1 MDFSYFVFIYYN
13 HPHYVCIPGL
23 QEMPCSDCVPAV
35 MGNFQLGREDG
46 VGGVNSGVL
55 GLSYLALGR
64 NAFAGLIQEPFYEVS
79 FHE

>member
-1 MDFSYFVFIYYN
+1 
-13 HPHYVCIPGL
+13 
-23 QEMPCSDCVPAV
+23 MPCSDCVPPV
-35 MGNFQLGREDG
+35 IGNFQLGREDG